1 MSQPAS
7 LSVDEQLQLITRNLQ
22 EVMGADVAVG
32 KLRNIITER
41 PLKVYWGT
49 ATTGAPHIAYFVP
62 MSKLADF
69 LRAGCE
75 VTILFADLHAYL
87 DNMKAPWELLKHRT
101 DYYEAIIKEMLKAIG
116 VSIEKLRFV
125 RGTEYQLSREYSLD
139 MYKLTTITTERNA
152 KKAGAEVVKQVDS
165 PCLSGM
171 LYPLLQALDEEYLKV
186 DAQFGG
192 VDQRKIFTLA
202 ERCLPALGYTKR
214 VHLMNPMV
222 PGLAGAKM
230 SSSEKGSKID
240 LLDSPE
246 SIATKI
252 KDAFCPQGEVENNG
266 VLAFVK
272 MVLFAVQGDGF
283 TIRREEKFGG
293 DKFFTTYQELEDAYA
308 AKEIFP
314 LDLKHSVT
322 YALNQLLE
330 PIRTAF
336 STPEM
341 QALVERAYPKET
353 EGAAGNEADSV
364 ILDDDEEVAAVTS
377 GVAAAS
383 VSKPAAAASSKAAK
397 GGKGAKPAAPIANPN
412 APVDIARLDL
422 RVGRVLKCEMHPRA
436 DKLYLS
442 SVDVG
447 GAEPLQVVSGLKEH
461 VPLEQ
466 MQQRLVVLLTN
477 LKPTSL
483 VGVKSFAMILAASS
497 ADNSKVEL
505 LEPPAGAKV
514 GERVSFDGFAV
525 DPAFAD
531 TDLPRANDK
540 VLKAVMADLRTDAE
554 GVAKYKEVPFNT
566 SAGVVRVQSLHGA
579 TIA

>member
-1 MSQPAS
+1 MAS
-7 LSVDEQLQLITRNLQ
+7 PSPLSVDQRLELITRNLQ
-22 EVMGADVAVG
+22 EVMGADVAVN
-32 KLRNIITER
+32 KLRNIINER

-62 MSKLADF
+62 MSKIADF

-87 DNMKAPWELLKHRT
+87 DNQKAPWELLKHRT
-101 DYYEAIIKEMLKAIG
+101 DYYEAVIKEMLKSIG
-116 VSIEKLRFV
+116 VSIEKLKFV

-152 KKAGAEVVKQVDS
+152 KKAGAEVVKQTES

-171 LYPLLQALDEEYLKV
+171 LYPLLQALDEEYLHV

-202 ERCLPALGYTKR
+202 EKCLPALGYTKR

-230 SSSEKGSKID
+230 SSSEKASKID
-240 LLDSPE
+240 ILDSAE
-246 SIATKI
+246 SIAAKL
-252 KDAFCPQGEVENNG
+252 KDAFCPPGEVDKNG

-272 MVLFAVQGDGF
+272 MVLFAVNDEGF
-283 TIRREEKFGG
+283 TVRREEKYGG
-293 DKFFTTYQELEDAYA
+293 NVTFKTYQELEDQYV
-308 AKEIFP
+308 AKQIFP
-314 LDLKHSVT
+314 LDLKNSVT

-330 PIRTAF
+330 PIRVAF

-341 QALVERAYPKET
+341 QALVARAYPKEL
-353 EGAAGNEADSV
+353 EGASKNEVSQV
-364 ILDDDEEVAAVTS
+364 ILDDDEAVAEVTA

-383 VSKPAAAASSKAAK
+383 VSKPAAAASSKPAK
-397 GGKGAKPAAPIANPN
+397 AKAPAAPVANPN
-412 APVDIARLDL
+412 LPVDIGRLDIK
-422 RVGRVLKCEMHPRA
+422 VGRVLKCEKHPHA

-442 SVDVG
+442 QVDVG
-447 GAEPLQVVSGLKEH
+447 EAEPRQIVSGLKEFI
-461 VPLEQ
+461 PLEE
-466 MQQRLVVLLTN
+466 MQQRAVAVLCN

-483 VGVKSFAMILAASS
+483 QGVKSFAMILAASS
-497 ADNSKVEL
+497 ADHSQVEL
-505 LEPPAGAKV
+505 LDVPAGAKT
-514 GERVSFDGFAV
+514 GERISFAGYQV

-531 TDLPRANDK
+531 AAELPRANEK
-540 VLKAVMADLRTDAE
+540 VLKAVMADLKTDAE
-554 GVAKYKEVPFNT
+554 GVAKYKDAPFNT
-566 SAGVVRVQSLHGA
+566 SAGVVRVKSLVNS